1 MRRFFAGLMIGLI
14 VLTGLLP
21 VTPHDD
27 FGPSHAHAVSISD
40 SNSFTPSGDTPEG
53 QDDPSIVHCSGISHF
68 FTTGTSTQ
76 KLTMAVVGEKYS
88 PFGNIPLTHITAPAT
103 PPPIL

>member
-1 MRRFFAGLMIGLI
+1 MRRFFAGLMVGLI

-27 FGPSHAHAVSISD
+27 FGPGHAHAASISD
-40 SNSFTPSGDTPEG
+40 ANTISPSGDMPDG
-53 QDDPSIVHCSGISHF
+53 QDDPSVVHCSGVSHF
-68 FTTGTSTQ
+68 FTTSALTQNST
-76 KLTMAVVGEKYS
+76 KSVSGEQYS
-88 PFGNIPLTHITAPAT
+88 PFGNVLLTHITVPAT